1 MSEPRPKR
9 DRVADAV
16 TRLERA
22 VDDLVAVA
30 GDRAADY
37 VERATEHLHG
47 EAPRHHARDGRRR
60 RRRDYRYRYSYGY
73 GFWLPGRARAWSA
86 SRSSREPA
94 WLWSDRPRSRKLC
107 RDAKDGK
114 ILGVCA
120 GLARYY
126 GLETWVVRCLAVIA
140 LIFFNWVAFV
150 SYLVAAFILDASSK
164 EDEHHAAGSDSRA
177 SDDVAPPPPHRQA
190 PSPGRELRTV
200 NADLDEVE
208 LRLRR
213 IESHVTS
220 GQYELQREL
229 AKIDRT
235 P

>member
-1 MSEPRPKR
+1 MSESNTKR

-16 TRLERA
+16 ARLESA

-30 GDRAADY
+30 GERAADY

-47 EAPRHHARDGRRR
+47 EAPRHHARHRRNR
-60 RRRDYRYRYSYGY
+60 RSRKYRYRYSYS
-73 GFWLPGRARAWSA
+73 FWLP
-86 SRSSREPA
+86 REPA

-126 GLETWVVRCLAVIA
+126 GLETWVVRCLAVTA

-150 SYLVAAFILDASSK
+150 SYLVAAFILDVGSK
-164 EDEHHAAGSDSRA
+164 EDEHRAARPDSRA
-177 SDDVAPPPPHRQA
+177 SDDAAEPPPRRREP
-190 PSPGRELRTV
+190 PPGRELRTAH
-200 NADLDEVE
+200 ADIDEVE

-235 P
+235 S